1 MLALIY
7 LATTI
12 VLGACVCRRFYSFN
26 SWLHYLAASF
36 LVGLVLSTW
45 ATYLLALAFAWSE
58 KPLFGANTLFFTLAG
73 LVIYKLRLHS
83 AFAPTLLPSR
93 PRGSAAW

>member
-12 VLGACVCRRFYSFN
+12 VLGACVCRRFYCFN

-45 ATYLLALAFAWSE
+45 ATYLLALAFAWSS
-58 KPLFGANTLFFTLAG
+58 KPLVGANVLFFLLAV
-73 LVIYKLRLHS
+73 LAIYNL
-83 AFAPTLLPSR
+83 R
-93 PRGSAAW
+93 PRVPQFGTRFSLALS